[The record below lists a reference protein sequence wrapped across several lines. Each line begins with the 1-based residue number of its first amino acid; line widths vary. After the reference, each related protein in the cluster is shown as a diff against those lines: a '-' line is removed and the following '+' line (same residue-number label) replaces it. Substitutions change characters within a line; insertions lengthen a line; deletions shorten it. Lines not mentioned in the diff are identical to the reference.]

1 MNYYPLKRVRDK
13 LSPEDAQMVATPTAK
28 KGWSYLFADK
38 DGEWLRVE
46 SDAHHH
52 LTSIT
57 YTPKFRSLWISLK
70 IHKKK
75 WYKVCRYN
83 GHAS

>member
-1 MNYYPLKRVRDK
+1 MSPGMLFSLTLFYIQFNIMNYYPLKRVRDK

-57 YTPKFRSLWISLK
+57 YTPKFRSL
-70 IHKKK
+70 
-75 WYKVCRYN
+75 
-83 GHAS
+83 